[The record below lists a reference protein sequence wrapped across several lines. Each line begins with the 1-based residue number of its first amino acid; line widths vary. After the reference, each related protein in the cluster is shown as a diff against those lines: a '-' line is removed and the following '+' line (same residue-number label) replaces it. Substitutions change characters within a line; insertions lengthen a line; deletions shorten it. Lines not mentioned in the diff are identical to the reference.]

1 LLKAEMNR
9 VLTFAQKAG
18 LAAVLAAGSPLL
30 SFEPPDPAPETR
42 ALVLAGTTGSY
53 LGIGVVEITPERAR
67 ELGLKEE
74 YGVEITRV
82 ADDSPAAKAGL
93 KAGDVVLEYNG
104 QRVEGV
110 DQFMR
115 LVRETPPGRDVKLSL
130 SRGGTSQQMTVRTM
144 SRKAWLS
151 SRFGE
156 QAVELP
162 RIEMPDIRIPD
173 VPRAF
178 MSWRS
183 SFLGIEGESL
193 DSQLAEFFGVREG
206 VLVRS
211 VVKGSAAEKAGL
223 RAGDVIVRVDDTKV
237 ATPREISTAVRA
249 ARSRKNV
256 TVTAVREKRETSF
269 NLPVED
275 TGSELH
281 QAMPKPS
288 RR

>member
-1 LLKAEMNR
+1 MNR
-9 VLTFAQKAG
+9 VLMIAQRAG

-30 SFEPPDPAPETR
+30 SFEPPDPAPEPR
-42 ALVLAGTTGSY
+42 ALVLAGATGSY
-53 LGIGVVEITPERAR
+53 LGVGVVEITAERAKALNLR
-67 ELGLKEE
+67 DEH
-74 YGVEITRV
+74 GVEITRV

-93 KAGDVVLEYNG
+93 KEGDVVLEYNG

-115 LVRETPPGRDVKLSL
+115 MVRETPPGRDVKLAL
-130 SRGGTSQQMTVRTM
+130 SRAGAPQQISVRTM
-144 SRKAWLS
+144 SRKTWIA

-237 ATPREISTAVRA
+237 ATPREITTAVRSS
-249 ARSRKNV
+249 RSKKSV

-269 NLPVED
+269 SLPID
-275 TGSELH
+275 DASSELH
-281 QAMPKPS
+281 QAMPKPN

>member
-1 LLKAEMNR
+1 MNR
-9 VLTFAQKAG
+9 VVRFAQRAG
-18 LAAVLAAGSPLL
+18 LAAVLAGGAPLL
-30 SFEPPDPAPETR
+30 SFEPPDPTTESR
-42 ALVLAGTTGSY
+42 AVVIAGTSGSY
-53 LGIGVVEITPERAR
+53 LGVGVVEITPERAKS
-67 ELGLKEE
+67 LNLKDEH
-74 YGVEITRV
+74 GVEITRV
-82 ADDSPAAKAGL
+82 EEDSPAGKAGI

-130 SRGGTSQQMTVRTM
+130 SRSGSPQQLTVRTM
-144 SRKAWLS
+144 ARKAWLA

-237 ATPREISTAVRA
+237 ATPREISTAVRS

-256 TVTAVREKRETSF
+256 TVTAVREKRETAFS
-269 NLPVED
+269 LPIED
-275 TGSELH
+275 AGSELH
-281 QAMPKPS
+281 QAMPKPN

>member
-1 LLKAEMNR
+1 MNR
-9 VLTFAQKAG
+9 VLQFAQRAG
-18 LAAVLAAGSPLL
+18 LAAALAAGSPLL
-30 SFEPPDPAPETR
+30 SFEPPDPAPEPR
-42 ALVLAGTTGSY
+42 ALVLASASGSY
-53 LGIGVVEITPERAR
+53 LGVGVVEITPERAKVLNLND
-67 ELGLKEE
+67 EH
-74 YGVEITRV
+74 GVEITRV
-82 ADDSPAAKAGL
+82 EEDSPAGKAGL

-115 LVRETPPGRDVKLSL
+115 LVRETPPGRDVKLALTRAGSPQHL
-130 SRGGTSQQMTVRTM
+130 TVRTM
-144 SRKAWLS
+144 ARKAWLS

-156 QAVELP
+156 HAVEIP
-162 RIEMPDIRIPD
+162 RIEMPDIRMPD

-223 RAGDVIVRVDDTKV
+223 RAGDVIVRVDETKV
-237 ATPREISTAVRA
+237 ATPREISTAVRS
-249 ARSRKNV
+249 ARSRKSV
-256 TVTAVREKRETSF
+256 TVTAIREKRETAF

-275 TGSELH
+275 AGSELH
-281 QAMPKPS
+281 QAMPKPN